1 MRIYRHWETPPEVGI
16 DEDVPVGWRVYEI
29 GGTPGDRDYI
39 AFDTLSDTDMQLYEA
54 FKKRA
59 ADGESRD
66 ISSEQKHICAK
77 ECPRCGVYVQK
88 VRNIQKFYGID
99 VPYGR
104 VYNYCTCP
112 VCGEQ
117 IFEKKDKEDQENTL
131 DKLLRRVYE
140 KYSQLSPLY
149 ETQWIG
155 D

>member
-39 AFDTLSDTDMQLYEA
+39 AFDTLSDTDMRLCYA
-54 FKKRA
+54 FKNRVT
-59 ADGESRD
+59 DGESHD
-66 ISSEQKHICAK
+66 SPSKQAHVSAK

-88 VRNIQKFYGID
+88 IRRIQNIYGID
-99 VPYGR
+99 VPHATT
-104 VYNYCTCP
+104 YNYYFCP

-131 DKLLRRVYE
+131 NKLLRRVYE